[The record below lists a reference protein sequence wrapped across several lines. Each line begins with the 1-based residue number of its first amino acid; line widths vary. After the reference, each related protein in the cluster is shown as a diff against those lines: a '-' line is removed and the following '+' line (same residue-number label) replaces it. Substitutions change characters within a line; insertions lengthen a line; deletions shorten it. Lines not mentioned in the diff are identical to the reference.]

1 MLRQVFVLLAL
12 IVFSVPA
19 FAEGRETT
27 FDRVTRTGVLRCGY
41 LSLPPFII
49 KDPNTGEI
57 SGIIH
62 DTMERAGDL
71 LGVKIDW
78 NEEVGLATMDSG
90 LDAGRYDALCF
101 GYYKNP
107 MEAKLGTIGFSDA
120 LFYVPMSV
128 FARADDRRFDDDLS
142 VINDPSIRI
151 SVHDGSLN
159 GVIASEDFPLAKKV
173 SLPNMIDFGMSL
185 QEVVNGKADVAI
197 LNLVDGINFEKVNPG
212 KVRNISMDQPIR
224 VYAATI
230 AYPQQDTKFGV
241 MLDAAL
247 DQLRDSGY
255 IRNLS
260 KKYQA
265 KPGSIFHVA
274 RPYEMEP

>member
-1 MLRQVFVLLAL
+1 MKKIVFTLLLSLLA
-12 IVFSVPA
+12 FPA
-19 FAEGRETT
+19 LAAEKESAY
-27 FDRVTRTGVLRCGY
+27 DRVVQTGTIRCGY

-78 NEEVGLATMDSG
+78 NEEVGLATMDAG
-90 LDAGRYDALCF
+90 LEAGRYDALCF

-142 VINDPSIRI
+142 VINDPSIWI
-151 SVHDGSLN
+151 SVHDGSLD

-173 SLPNMIDFGMSL
+173 SLPNMTDFGMSL

-197 LNLVDGINFEKVNPG
+197 LNLVDGINFEKLNPG
-212 KVRNISMDQPIR
+212 KVRNVSKDQPIR

-247 DQLRDSGY
+247 DQIRDSGY

-265 KPGSIFHVA
+265 KPGAIFHVA

>member
-1 MLRQVFVLLAL
+1 MKKIVFTLLLSLLA
-12 IVFSVPA
+12 FPA
-19 FAEGRETT
+19 LAAEKESAY
-27 FDRVTRTGVLRCGY
+27 DRVVQTGTIRCGY

-78 NEEVGLATMDSG
+78 NEEVGLATMDAG
-90 LDAGRYDALCF
+90 LEAGRYDALCF

-151 SVHDGSLN
+151 SVHDGSLD

-173 SLPNMIDFGMSL
+173 SLPNMTDFGMSL

-197 LNLVDGINFEKVNPG
+197 LNLVD
-212 KVRNISMDQPIR
+212 
-224 VYAATI
+224 
-230 AYPQQDTKFGV
+230 
-241 MLDAAL
+241 
-247 DQLRDSGY
+247 
-255 IRNLS
+255 
-260 KKYQA
+260 
-265 KPGSIFHVA
+265 
-274 RPYEMEP
+274 